1 MKKTVVKKKEAS
13 KPRIPYHFKPDNL
26 TLEEW
31 QKALRK
37 QFGSEKKF
45 SIENV
50 GNHPVFSDYL
60 VTNPETNKTY
70 KVAIRDERSGLNFC
84 SCPDFKTN
92 LLGTCKHV
100 ENVLF
105 TLNKKAANKKIFK
118 QGFFPSYSSISVLYG
133 AERKVHLRVGETNS
147 ARIIKAATGYF
158 DEAGFLILS
167 QIDQIEK
174 FIHQVSLLDK
184 EFRIYDDA
192 MEYILGI
199 RDKNKRNKVIDT
211 KYSSGKSIESIIR
224 AQLYPYQAEGV
235 KFAARAGRSLI
246 ADDMGLGK
254 TIQAIAVSE
263 LYFKEKWIEKVL
275 IICPTSLKH
284 QWKSEITKFTGKE
297 SLIIQG
303 LPHVRKE
310 MYGYDADY
318 NITSYDAVRNDISRI
333 NEAHFDLIILDEAQR
348 IKNWKTKTSQQIK
361 SIDSPY
367 CLVLTGTPLE
377 NKIEELFSI
386 MQFVDKFRLGP
397 LYSFIRK
404 HQVTDANGKV
414 VGYEHLND
422 IQKTLNS
429 VLVRRTK
436 KEIEEQLPDRIDNNY
451 FVSVT
456 QEQKTI
462 HDEWAETVTRI
473 VAKWHKT
480 GFLREEDRQRLL
492 IALNCMRMVSDS
504 TFILDQKTRFD
515 TKIDELKNIL
525 SEIFESSNDKVVI
538 FSQWER
544 MTRLVSK
551 ELSAMKI
558 KYEYLHGGVP
568 GEKRGNLLEN
578 FREQENSRVFLSTD
592 AGGTGLNLQTASI
605 VINLDIP
612 WNPAVLEQRI
622 ARVHRLGQKKSV
634 RVINLI
640 STGTIEHRIL
650 HLLAFKKAMFAGVLD
665 AGLDS
670 VFLDKNGFSQLMSH
684 IETLTSDSE
693 VTEIAVETSSEKQLD
708 LFSHETS
715 GREALET
722 TDDDVTSS
730 VGQNQNASSGSG
742 NSKTDDDINPIG
754 VLLSQGVEL
763 LSELGKM
770 ISQNKS
776 QQTATSDQRNALI
789 QTDERTGEK
798 YLKIPLNENND
809 LVRKLSNGLS
819 AFLNALKNQS

>member
-1 MKKTVVKKKEAS
+1 MKKKTGKKKETA
-13 KPRIPYHFKPDNL
+13 KPRIPYHFKPDDL

-45 SIENV
+45 IIENV

-100 ENVLF
+100 ENVLY

-118 QGFFPSYSSISVLYG
+118 QGFCPSYSSINLLYG
-133 AERKVHLRVGETNS
+133 AERKVHLRIGETNS
-147 ARIIKAATGYF
+147 AKIQKASKAFF
-158 DEAGFLILS
+158 DADGFLILP
-167 QIDQIEK
+167 QTDQIEN
-174 FIHQVSLLDK
+174 FIHQASLLDK

-199 RDKNKRNKVIDT
+199 RDKNKRNKSIDS
-211 KYSSGKSIESIIR
+211 KYSSNKSIEGIIR

-235 KFAARAGRSLI
+235 KFAAKAGRSMI

-254 TIQAIAVSE
+254 TIQAIAMSE

-284 QWKSEITKFTGKE
+284 QWKNEILKFTGKE

-318 NITSYDAVRNDISRI
+318 NIISYDAVRNDVSQI

-367 CLVLTGTPLE
+367 CIVLTGTPLE

-404 HQVTDANGKV
+404 HQVTDNNGKV
-414 VGYEHLND
+414 IGYEHLND
-422 IQKTLNS
+422 IQKTLQA

-456 QEQKTI
+456 KEQKEI
-462 HDEWAETVTRI
+462 HEEWAETVTRI
-473 VAKWHKT
+473 VAKWRKT

-551 ELSAMKI
+551 ELSAMNI

-568 GEKRGNLLEN
+568 GEKRGALLEN
-578 FREQENSRVFLSTD
+578 FKEQEKSRVFLSTD
-592 AGGTGLNLQTASI
+592 AGGTGLNLQSASI

-650 HLLAFKKAMFAGVLD
+650 HLLEFKKAMFAGVLD

-684 IETLTSDSE
+684 VESLTTDMD
-693 VTEIAVETSSEKQLD
+693 VAAIQVESSPEKQLD
-708 LFSHETS
+708 LFSNGLSKNDSSEMSDNETAVTVDETLDS
-715 GREALET
+715 SRLEENIN
-722 TDDDVTSS
+722 TDE
-730 VGQNQNASSGSG
+730 NL
-742 NSKTDDDINPIG
+742 NPLS

-770 ISQNKS
+770 ISQNKPLQIGKS
-776 QQTATSDQRNALI
+776 GQNRSLI

-798 YLKIPLNENND
+798 YLKIPLNEKDD
-809 LVRKLSNGLS
+809 LVRKLANGLG
-819 AFLNALKNQS
+819 AFLNALKN